1 MPAPGTQLCPEA
13 FGCCNCIPV
22 IPRGVRVPRAEVL
35 LPELLQVV
43 LTLNGNLPSTAAK
56 RRQELESG
64 DGNLLLV

>member
-1 MPAPGTQLCPEA
+1 M
-13 FGCCNCIPV
+13 
-22 IPRGVRVPRAEVL
+22 PRAEVL